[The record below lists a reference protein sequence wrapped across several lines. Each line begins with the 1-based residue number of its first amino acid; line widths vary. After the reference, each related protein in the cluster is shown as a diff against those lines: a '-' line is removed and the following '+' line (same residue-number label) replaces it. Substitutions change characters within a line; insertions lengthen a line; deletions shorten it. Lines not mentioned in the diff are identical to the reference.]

1 MTMLCIVILSIIAG
15 ILYRMGGSGMGTL
28 WRDLGVPVCMALSM
42 FLLGHFHWTL
52 ILCFGLLFASLTT
65 YNKWAGY
72 LLNRPDKN
80 TVYWE
85 SWYVTGLFYGLSML
99 PFAIAEGFVFVSLI
113 RAFLLGLLV
122 CLWSEFIG
130 KDVWEEF
137 GRGFLII
144 ISLFFFL

>member
-1 MTMLCIVILSIIAG
+1 MTILCIVILSIIAG
-15 ILYRMGGSGMGTL
+15 YLYRLGGSGKGTL

-85 SWYVTGLFYGLSML
+85 SWSITGLFYGLTML
-99 PFAIAEGFVFVSLI
+99 PYVIYDGNWIGFGI
-113 RAFLLGLLV
+113 RASVLALFT
-122 CLWSEFIG
+122 CIWSELIG
-130 KDVWEEF
+130 KDWLEEG
-137 GRGFLII
+137 GRGFAIIATLPLI
-144 ISLFFFL
+144 